1 MKASIAILRV
11 NTQQMDQFRAG
22 LAHKL
27 TMVNVKATP
36 EGSLCGTTVWG
47 KQDKSASVYWGWTL
61 TAQGIVVITD
71 PLAIRSNLLFTD
83 GEQMLP
89 FERQLLEVN
98 KLVHGMQW
106 QEHVKRHLSEPR
118 VLRGVDRKEGGARTR
133 DARRAPSRGG
143 VGQPLAA

>member
-1 MKASIAILRV
+1 MKASIAVLRV

-27 TMVNVKATP
+27 TMLNVKATP
-36 EGSLCGTTVWG
+36 DGSLCGTTVWG

-106 QEHVKRHLSEPR
+106 QEHVKRHLRGLQLS
-118 VLRGVDRKEGGARTR
+118 GVDRRESRAIRR
-133 DARRAPSRGG
+133 DTKRAPSRGG